1 MFIMNQ
7 LKLKQLLEQFFIE
20 DIGEQDVT
28 SDTLFPE
35 DSQGTL
41 TFLAKEPGIFSGTDV
56 VKTGFHYLMI
66 LLRFNA
72 LLKMEKHLKSDKN

>member
-1 MFIMNQ
+1 MNQ
-7 LKLKQLLEQFFIE
+7 LKLKGLLEQFFIE

-41 TFLAKEPGIFSGTDV
+41 TFLSKRGRDFFRNRCCENRLYI
-56 VKTGFHYLMI
+56 TG
-66 LLRFNA
+66 
-72 LLKMEKHLKSDKN
+72 